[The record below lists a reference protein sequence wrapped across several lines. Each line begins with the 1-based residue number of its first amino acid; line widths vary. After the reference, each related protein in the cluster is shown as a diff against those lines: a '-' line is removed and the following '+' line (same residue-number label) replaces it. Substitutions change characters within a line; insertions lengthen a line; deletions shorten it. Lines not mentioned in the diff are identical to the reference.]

1 MKRSYWSFILA
12 GVVALAAHEV
22 VTSTVRAQAA
32 AETYSATATVKG
44 PQGTMTA
51 PVIVVI
57 ERYTTD
63 AERSAA
69 VDALKA
75 GGTAALRQA
84 LEKLPA
90 IGHIDV
96 GQRQN
101 PIKYAYARPV
111 GSGRMVTVISDK
123 PIGYLGEKLPNP
135 KPKAGYDVAFALL
148 NLPASGKGS
157 GELGPAAKAKIEAG
171 AVVTEDYGAEVV
183 MLTDIE
189 RKK

>member
-1 MKRSYWSFILA
+1 MKRSCWSLILA
-12 GVVALAAHEV
+12 GVVAISAHV
-22 VTSTVRAQAA
+22 VPSTLSAQAA
-32 AETYSATATVKG
+32 EETFSATATVKG
-44 PQGTMTA
+44 PEGTVTA

-63 AERSAA
+63 GERSAA

-75 GGTAALRQA
+75 GGTTALRQA
-84 LEKLPA
+84 LEKMPA
-90 IGHIDV
+90 IGHIEV
-96 GQRQN
+96 GQRKN

-148 NLPASGKGS
+148 NLSASGKGS
-157 GELGPAAKAKIEAG
+157 GELGPAAKVKIDGG

-183 MLTDIE
+183 TLTDIE